1 MVSGGGLV
9 GRVVTVSRLRST
21 VVLITDP
28 SSNVGVTLVT
38 ANEKAVAEG
47 NGPGKPLRLNF
58 LDAKSQVGDGD
69 KVVLQFYPPGAEE
82 RLAQLETRYRGRTP
96 GEIRVTRFA
105 VVPSGSGYDFKVIA
119 QEALR

>member
-1 MVSGGGLV
+1 MPVVSGGGLV
-9 GRVVTVSRLRST
+9 GRVVEVSRLRST

-58 LDAKSQVGDGD
+58 LDAKSQVAQGD
-69 KVVLQFYPPGAEE
+69 KVVTSGLQGGA
-82 RLAQLETRYRGRTP
+82 TRR
-96 GEIRVTRFA
+96 A
-105 VVPSGSGYDFKVIA
+105 SPSG
-119 QEALR
+119 R